1 MTNGRSTRRVT
12 LSHVELEEFLSDSG
26 QSIEV
31 NPRGYR
37 EVELSE
43 CDNLITPRKMA
54 KDGAYTFRANSD
66 EESIREFCLVSRL
79 NSCQLIHIEQLPN
92 FNFKKMS
99 VGRCTTSNHDVPKSK
114 CVDLP
119 LNSHIFLFHS

>member
-1 MTNGRSTRRVT
+1 MTNGRSSRRVT

-54 KDGAYTFRANSD
+54 KDGAYTFRTNSD
-66 EESIREFCLVSRL
+66 EECIREFCVVRHLNSHPLICFEQSIETFGEMSTVRCTTNRNQTHPCIDLSL
-79 NSCQLIHIEQLPN
+79 NSCIL
-92 FNFKKMS
+92 
-99 VGRCTTSNHDVPKSK
+99 
-114 CVDLP
+114 
-119 LNSHIFLFHS
+119 FLHS

>member
-1 MTNGRSTRRVT
+1 MTNGRSSRRVT

-66 EESIREFCLVSRL
+66 EESIREFCVVREL
-79 NSCQLIHIEQLPN
+79 NSHQLIRFDMPTQLHG
-92 FNFKKMS
+92 KKMS
-99 VGRCTTSNHDVPKSK
+99 SVRHTMSRC
-114 CVDLP
+114 LR
-119 LNSHIFLFHS
+119 